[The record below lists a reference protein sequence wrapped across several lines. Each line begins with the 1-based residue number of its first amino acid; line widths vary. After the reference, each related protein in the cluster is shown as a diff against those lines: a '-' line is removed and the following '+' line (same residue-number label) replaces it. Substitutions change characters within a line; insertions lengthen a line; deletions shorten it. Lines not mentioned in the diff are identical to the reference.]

1 MVCAT
6 CANCVPHGTAA
17 PCGFSSDE
25 EESMRGMLAMQEK
38 KKAYPCHQLF
48 ELSDGKSQISSVAFS
63 ACGRFILGGGKD
75 GSLLRWCTD
84 TGNLLACAFKHTK
97 VVTRVA
103 ASPDGRYVYT
113 ASLDGTLRRWD
124 SSGLS
129 KTEVFPGHPGHVEP
143 QRWFA
148 LKPCGSM
155 IVSCA
160 KPNMIFIH
168 STDTLRIQGQCTLPH
183 PVADG
188 AVHPDGKVFA
198 ALDARKGS
206 KNVTFVCLETM
217 ECLSTVELDKGAG
230 CVVYS
235 PRATRLIC
243 GHDSGWVTWN
253 SQKGRL
259 MYPLTHGPRH
269 GLAVSRVVLSACQ
282 AYAYSSSHDGTVRV
296 WELGEP
302 SCDGSVQAGVP
313 KEVEVLTASKH
324 SAVLS
329 IAASPCGR
337 YFVCSTCDGHVQ
349 LWS

>member
-1 MVCAT
+1 MVRCA
-6 CANCVPHGTAA
+6 GAA
-17 PCGFSSDE
+17 VPCGFSSDE
-25 EESMRGMLAMQEK
+25 EESLRTLSAAQEK
-38 KKAYPCHQLF
+38 KKAYPCQQLF
-48 ELSDGKSQISSVAFS
+48 ELSDGKSQISAVAFS
-63 ACGRFILGGGKD
+63 ACGRYILGGGKD
-75 GSLLRWCTD
+75 GSLLRWCTN

-97 VVTRVA
+97 LISRVA
-103 ASPDGRYVYT
+103 ASLDGRFVYT
-113 ASLDGTLRRWD
+113 SSLDGTMRRWD
-124 SSGLS
+124 SVGLS
-129 KTEVFPGHPGHVEP
+129 KTEVLPGHAEP

-148 LKPCGSM
+148 LTPCGTK
-155 IVSCA
+155 IVSYM
-160 KPNMIFIH
+160 KPNVVVVH
-168 STDTLRIQGQCTLPH
+168 CTETLTIVGQCTLPH

-188 AVHPDGKVFA
+188 AVHPNGKVFA
-198 ALDARKGS
+198 ATAAGKGS
-206 KNVTFVCLETM
+206 KDLTFVCLETM
-217 ECLSTVELDKGAG
+217 ERLSTVELDKPAG

-243 GHDSGWVTWN
+243 GHESGRVTWN

-259 MYPLTHGPRH
+259 MYPLTHGPQH

-282 AYAYSSSHDGTVRV
+282 AYAYSSSHDGTIRV

-313 KEVEVLTASKH
+313 KEVEILTASKH

-329 IAASPCGR
+329 IAASPCSR